1 MDKFVIP
8 KHRTGRTQCP
18 SWIPGIANY
27 TWETDKIAYGKCP
40 AVPVA
45 VTSPTLS
52 SPMAT
57 SSSAGIPIIVVV
69 IGVGIVAVAV
79 AAVFVLRRKEEVTK
93 EVTAYSEE
101 AALVSN
107 GGSNG
112 HSNGYS
118 NGNGVHP

>member
-1 MDKFVIP
+1 M
-8 KHRTGRTQCP
+8 
-18 SWIPGIANY
+18 
-27 TWETDKIAYGKCP
+27 
-40 AVPVA
+40 
-45 VTSPTLS
+45 TSPTLS